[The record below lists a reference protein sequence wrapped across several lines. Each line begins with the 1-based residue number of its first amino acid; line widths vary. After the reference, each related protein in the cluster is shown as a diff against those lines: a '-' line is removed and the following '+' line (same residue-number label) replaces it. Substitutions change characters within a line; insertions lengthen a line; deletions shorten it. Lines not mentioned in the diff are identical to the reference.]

1 MDTKGLHLRER
12 YAFVGRCIKTLLT
25 FMVISLVGFLILP
38 LIGY

>member
-12 YAFVGRCIKTLLT
+12 YSFVALCIKTLLT